1 LEGLPSPLPVW
12 NGAEF
17 EEPPEPELPP
27 PQAEII
33 SAKLKMVTVHRNQV
47 LVISFIP
54 REIRAMVVLA

>member
-1 LEGLPSPLPVW
+1 LPVW